1 VENAQNVTISTIGT
15 VQNTGTREVRPT
27 TTTTYTL
34 TATNPA
40 GSVTATT
47 TVTVAAGPGP
57 GPGPGT
63 GGAPTLTGC
72 SASPTNS
79 AAPGNPIVISF
90 LSTNATA
97 VAFSP
102 TVTGVGLAGPITV
115 NPTASTTYTITATG
129 ANNQTATCTVAVTV
143 TPTPAPPAAV
153 ITGPAV
159 IETFNREVVLSADV
173 SANPTGGALTYIWTP
188 LGTGAAVLDQG
199 QPRTRVQLAG
209 LAGDYQFRL
218 TVRNPTGQE
227 SSSIVTVRFRSST
240 IP

>member
-1 VENAQNVTISTIGT
+1 
-15 VQNTGTREVRPT
+15 
-27 TTTTYTL
+27 
-34 TATNPA
+34 
-40 GSVTATT
+40 
-47 TVTVAAGPGP
+47 
-57 GPGPGT
+57 
-63 GGAPTLTGC
+63 
-72 SASPTNS
+72 
-79 AAPGNPIVISF
+79 
-90 LSTNATA
+90 
-97 VAFSP
+97 
-102 TVTGVGLAGPITV
+102 
-115 NPTASTTYTITATG
+115 
-129 ANNQTATCTVAVTV
+129 
-143 TPTPAPPAAV
+143 V